1 MNLYSDLT
9 TLKADLSITAT
20 TDDARLLSC
29 LGVASRF
36 IDSFTNRTF
45 YVESG
50 TKGIKYFDGEGEDYL
65 LIPDLLTI
73 TSVGED
79 SDGDN
84 DYTDYAWVVDNDYFL
99 YPPNKYP
106 KTCLEVNWNG
116 DYAVFTR
123 GTHNYKIVGT
133 WGYGNGI
140 STTPYLTTAITVT
153 VATAAGTTLTL
164 SAEGTIKAG
173 HTILVNTEQ
182 MYISAVTS
190 NGTKGATAE
199 RGVNGTTA
207 AIQDAKA
214 ASIYEYPSDVS
225 QGCLI
230 VAERLFETRGK
241 VFASERLG
249 DYGYSVLAS
258 ESSRSELALLGHY
271 RRLSF

>member
-9 TLKADLSITAT
+9 TLKADLGISGT

-36 IDSFTNRTF
+36 IDNLTNRYF

-50 TKGIKYFDGEGEDYL
+50 TKYFDGEGEDYL
-65 LIPDLLTI
+65 LTPDLLTV

-79 SDGDN
+79 SDGDE
-84 DYTDYAWVVDNDYFL
+84 DYTDYSWVAGDYFR

-106 KTCLEVNWNG
+106 TTCLEVNLLDG
-116 DYAVFTR
+116 SYSVFTT
-123 GTHNYKIVGT
+123 GKHNFKIVGT

-153 VATAAGTTLTL
+153 VATATGVTLTL

-173 HTILVNTEQ
+173 HTILVDTEQ

-190 NGTKGATAE
+190 DGTKGATAE

-207 AIQDAKA
+207 AIQAAKV
-214 ASIYEYPSDVS
+214 ASIYEYPADIT
-225 QGCLI
+225 QGCITL
-230 VAERLFETRGK
+230 ASQMFETRGK

-249 DYGYSVLAS
+249 DYSYTLYDVSRG
-258 ESSRSELALLGHY
+258 ESSEVALLKHY
-271 RRLSF
+271 RRLSL